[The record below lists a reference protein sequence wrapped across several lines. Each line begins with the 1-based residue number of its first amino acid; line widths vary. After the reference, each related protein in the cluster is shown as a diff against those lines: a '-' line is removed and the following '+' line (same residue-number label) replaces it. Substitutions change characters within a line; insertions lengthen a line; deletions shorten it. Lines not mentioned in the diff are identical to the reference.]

1 MMFDLSPEVN
11 KYGGGLLEVAATEGH
26 LRQQTILLLRSA
38 VAACIDKMNA
48 AARLCDCLTI
58 CGSDD

>member
-1 MMFDLSPEVN
+1 MFDLGPEVN

-48 AARLCDCLTI
+48 AARLCDCL
-58 CGSDD
+58 